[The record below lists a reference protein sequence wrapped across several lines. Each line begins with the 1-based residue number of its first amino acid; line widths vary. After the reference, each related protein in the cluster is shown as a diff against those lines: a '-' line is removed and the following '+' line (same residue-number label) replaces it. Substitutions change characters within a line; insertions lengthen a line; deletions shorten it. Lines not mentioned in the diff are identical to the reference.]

1 LGGERQEVKEIGRGE
16 QSDMLTDDFAGKFD

>member
-16 QSDMLTDDFAGKFD
+16 QSDMLTDDFAG